1 MTRQRATRLMG
12 QAARHSPAIRFRSVE
27 SVRTSAMYL
36 LRFRRRIV
44 AQLPRL
50 TTISLTKVRVLSISI
65 RLTRALTTALPGT
78 TRYWAL
84 QPGLLLFVR
93 QGRSWSAWGPWI
105 WTRRF
110 ERQFHCS
117 QLQLGQRIH
126 QGHW

>member
-36 LRFRRRIV
+36 LCFRRRIV

-78 TRYWAL
+78 TRYSGA
-84 QPGLLLFVR
+84 
-93 QGRSWSAWGPWI
+93 SAWITSLCPA
-105 WTRRF
+105 RAVL
-110 ERQFHCS
+110 ER
-117 QLQLGQRIH
+117 LGALDLDRAV
-126 QGHW
+126 